1 MLTPLY
7 NEINVSKSPVSTFFP
22 MLSLRCRWRSL
33 MMGLLGWSAMHQDMG
48 FDVSDIAALFKVS
61 RQAVYKNIDRVEAM
75 ETELQPLSDKSVQCL
90 VVTDI
95 DIDKAVL
102 SLALDG
108 HSALEGIHRVLT
120 CIYGADATPSI
131 GYTSMLLNRAGAF
144 AAQITRTI
152 SLNGISQGANDEIF
166 DDSDYPVFTGVDVES
181 TYIYLMQLMDDRKGT
196 TWQQAMDS
204 LKEIGLN
211 LKAAISDAGS
221 GLLKGIR
228 AAFPEADV
236 QIDVFHVLRDIG
248 RAVYRFKE
256 HILKD
261 IAECYDMETAVK
273 RSKHPERD
281 SVKAKK
287 KKLAKRQ
294 AMHASMVED
303 YDLIECLYS
312 WLHELVSFSGYD
324 YDEVIALAKWVL
336 DEMAAVA
343 RHHNWAYK
351 LSEEIWHLNDRLP
364 ATLLFLSRL
373 FNGFRQAAR
382 QMGLPEE
389 AFRLLYR
396 RLGTSKDSDAYT
408 ELTCQAL
415 EVIGDARFS
424 AAEKVHDRIVRYI
437 KRASSMVE
445 NVNSRLRAYMNI
457 KKHVSNDFYSL
468 VQLHLNTKKY
478 RRSRV
483 ESRKGYSPVE
493 LLTGQPWPE
502 LIDLLEE
509 RGFWAEGQLSKVA

>member
-1 MLTPLY
+1 MPAW
-7 NEINVSKSPVSTFFP
+7 
-22 MLSLRCRWRSL
+22 LR
-33 MMGLLGWSAMHQDMG
+33 
-48 FDVSDIAALFKVS
+48 I
-61 RQAVYKNIDRVEAM
+61 
-75 ETELQPLSDKSVQCL
+75 
-90 VVTDI
+90 
-95 DIDKAVL
+95 
-102 SLALDG
+102 
-108 HSALEGIHRVLT
+108 
-120 CIYGADATPSI
+120 
-131 GYTSMLLNRAGAF
+131 
-144 AAQITRTI
+144 
-152 SLNGISQGANDEIF
+152 
-166 DDSDYPVFTGVDVES
+166 
-181 TYIYLMQLMDDRKGT
+181 
-196 TWQQAMDS
+196 
-204 LKEIGLN
+204 
-211 LKAAISDAGS
+211 
-221 GLLKGIR
+221 
-228 AAFPEADV
+228 
-236 QIDVFHVLRDIG
+236 
-248 RAVYRFKE
+248 
-256 HILKD
+256 
-261 IAECYDMETAVK
+261 
-273 RSKHPERD
+273 
-281 SVKAKK
+281 
-287 KKLAKRQ
+287 
-294 AMHASMVED
+294 

-324 YDEVIALAKWVL
+324 YCEVIELAKWVL

-457 KKHVSNDFYSL
+457 KKHVSSDFYSL
-468 VQLHLNTKKY
+468 VQLHLNTKNY